1 MRKKDGNYIWVHD
14 IGRKTVSENGEDV
27 LVSVCYDITKEHQNQ
42 VQLDNLVNSLPGGVA
57 LYRLENNDCKVL
69 YQSQG
74 LSKIVGMTQEEY
86 KNGVEER
93 VTSAIYE
100 GDADKVLQ
108 ALEKVTNSD
117 EAVSVDFRV
126 VHVCGH
132 TVWLNGTYKRAATDN
147 GCPIIHAVFSEM
159 PQMRE
164 LLGNV
169 VENSGVAVIV
179 SDDATRELLYVN
191 REALRIHHKT
201 DLHYEGKRCYEYLL
215 GQDKPCDFC
224 RNRSGE
230 SFESHSREIY
240 QEDSDRYYMTQ
251 GRIVNWAGHQAHIE
265 YLTDITETKKAQQQ
279 LKEISHEMQTIVD
292 NIPGGVVKMR
302 VAGDKI
308 LPIYISDQFCEMMG
322 DTKEN
327 IMAVYASNAMAGL
340 HPDDYE
346 RVSKIVTCGMNS
358 GESFNATY
366 RICNSLGEY
375 FWVNNRASRVVDQSG
390 HVFYYSI
397 YTNMDKEMKAKQAAE
412 QTAREMELLYNSI
425 PGAVFKCR
433 FNADWD
439 VIFANDGLFR
449 FLGYTREEFKTL
461 FHSKM
466 SGVIYPEDGV
476 IMVGKISAQL
486 ERGTTVHNENRL
498 ICKDGSVKWI
508 SIHAELLNDKEGEKY
523 FYCTF
528 VDITEQKKAE
538 LALSQTQKKLSAAIT
553 HAGLAYWEY
562 DIRNSLAFLN
572 DVSTTEYNLTQVLYN
587 YPQSIY
593 DSGVIAPESVA
604 QYQRLI
610 DGVNA
615 GKPTI
620 SADIK
625 TIDINGVTIWKRVRF
640 TTLFDE
646 KGLPFWAVATAETID
661 ELKSLEQQFAITA
674 AQTGIETWI
683 YDISDHTITRTTAT
697 GSENG
702 ADCVISNVPNSL
714 LEKGVIHKDDAE
726 IAFDM
731 LRKIENGE
739 KNVSAKVRM
748 FHPDIGQYAY
758 HQINYT
764 VLFDK
769 SGKPM
774 KAIGTGVDISKQ
786 MNLEK
791 QYLEALDV
799 YRNVPKKNVFL
810 SGYCNIT
817 HNRLL
822 GMTCRDDVDYVA
834 VYGDNRDE
842 FFTTLSKVVVEE
854 DKKQE
859 VLDKFLS
866 APLILSFAKGIT
878 RQTIQCKIL
887 IDKRYYRYVELSLE
901 VLKKPGTDE
910 LTGFFNMTDM
920 TDEIIFKKAVTVGFQ
935 KYSDFMVDVD
945 IRQDT
950 YKMISSRHG
959 MGSLPPQSGVF
970 SSTNARHASKLADQ
984 ASTRECLEKL
994 SYPYMLEHLRSKD
1007 SYWFYY
1013 RIYEGDQLRTKKV
1026 QVFYI
1031 DKQLEHIGFVR
1042 KDVTEMLVEEQKKN
1056 EALAHALTSSERANK
1071 AKAEFLSRMSH
1082 DIRTPMN
1089 AIIGMT
1095 ELTKKEIDD
1104 KERILE
1110 NIEVIAS
1117 SSKLLLGI
1125 INDVLDMSQIESG
1138 NMVMAAEPF
1147 DCDKECKDVVD
1158 MTAAVLAQKQQKL
1171 VVKKNMAH
1179 TCFVGDVV
1187 RLKRVL
1193 LNLLNNASKFSPSG
1207 GEIRLEACEEPNQNP
1222 QYTTLVFSVSD
1233 SGIGIPKDK
1242 LETIFRPF
1250 EQLETDEKHLGTGLG
1265 LPIVKSIV
1273 ESKGG
1278 TVCVDSE
1285 MGKGSTFTVRIPM
1298 RLAKNNQTKIALR
1311 TAKTAESSAV
1321 NVDFNGL
1328 RVLLVEDHPVNTM
1341 VAQRLLEKY
1350 GAAVD
1355 TAANGSI
1362 GYDKF
1367 VQSKNNTYNIIF
1379 MDIQMPVMNGY
1390 EAAKAIRQSTHPQA
1404 NTIPI
1409 LAMTA
1414 NAFTQDIQNSLES
1427 GMNGHI
1433 AKPISIEAISKAV
1446 HAVMT
1451 DAFF

>member
-1 MRKKDGNYIWVHD
+1 M
-14 IGRKTVSENGEDV
+14 
-27 LVSVCYDITKEHQNQ
+27 
-42 VQLDNLVNSLPGGVA
+42 
-57 LYRLENNDCKVL
+57 
-69 YQSQG
+69 
-74 LSKIVGMTQEEY
+74 
-86 KNGVEER
+86 
-93 VTSAIYE
+93 
-100 GDADKVLQ
+100 
-108 ALEKVTNSD
+108 
-117 EAVSVDFRV
+117 
-126 VHVCGH
+126 
-132 TVWLNGTYKRAATDN
+132 
-147 GCPIIHAVFSEM
+147 
-159 PQMRE
+159 
-164 LLGNV
+164 
-169 VENSGVAVIV
+169 
-179 SDDATRELLYVN
+179 
-191 REALRIHHKT
+191 
-201 DLHYEGKRCYEYLL
+201 
-215 GQDKPCDFC
+215 
-224 RNRSGE
+224 
-230 SFESHSREIY
+230 
-240 QEDSDRYYMTQ
+240 
-251 GRIVNWAGHQAHIE
+251 
-265 YLTDITETKKAQQQ
+265 
-279 LKEISHEMQTIVD
+279 
-292 NIPGGVVKMR
+292 
-302 VAGDKI
+302 
-308 LPIYISDQFCEMMG
+308 
-322 DTKEN
+322 
-327 IMAVYASNAMAGL
+327 
-340 HPDDYE
+340 
-346 RVSKIVTCGMNS
+346 
-358 GESFNATY
+358 
-366 RICNSLGEY
+366 
-375 FWVNNRASRVVDQSG
+375 
-390 HVFYYSI
+390 
-397 YTNMDKEMKAKQAAE
+397 
-412 QTAREMELLYNSI
+412 
-425 PGAVFKCR
+425 
-433 FNADWD
+433 
-439 VIFANDGLFR
+439 
-449 FLGYTREEFKTL
+449 
-461 FHSKM
+461 
-466 SGVIYPEDGV
+466 
-476 IMVGKISAQL
+476 
-486 ERGTTVHNENRL
+486 
-498 ICKDGSVKWI
+498 
-508 SIHAELLNDKEGEKY
+508 
-523 FYCTF
+523 
-528 VDITEQKKAE
+528 
-538 LALSQTQKKLSAAIT
+538 
-553 HAGLAYWEY
+553 
-562 DIRNSLAFLN
+562 
-572 DVSTTEYNLTQVLYN
+572 
-587 YPQSIY
+587 
-593 DSGVIAPESVA
+593 
-604 QYQRLI
+604 
-610 DGVNA
+610 
-615 GKPTI
+615 
-620 SADIK
+620 
-625 TIDINGVTIWKRVRF
+625 
-640 TTLFDE
+640 
-646 KGLPFWAVATAETID
+646 
-661 ELKSLEQQFAITA
+661 
-674 AQTGIETWI
+674 
-683 YDISDHTITRTTAT
+683 
-697 GSENG
+697 
-702 ADCVISNVPNSL
+702 
-714 LEKGVIHKDDAE
+714 
-726 IAFDM
+726 
-731 LRKIENGE
+731 
-739 KNVSAKVRM
+739 
-748 FHPDIGQYAY
+748 
-758 HQINYT
+758 
-764 VLFDK
+764 
-769 SGKPM
+769 
-774 KAIGTGVDISKQ
+774 
-786 MNLEK
+786 
-791 QYLEALDV
+791 
-799 YRNVPKKNVFL
+799 
-810 SGYCNIT
+810 
-817 HNRLL
+817 
-822 GMTCRDDVDYVA
+822 
-834 VYGDNRDE
+834 
-842 FFTTLSKVVVEE
+842 
-854 DKKQE
+854 
-859 VLDKFLS
+859 
-866 APLILSFAKGIT
+866 
-878 RQTIQCKIL
+878 
-887 IDKRYYRYVELSLE
+887 
-901 VLKKPGTDE
+901 LKKPGTDE